1 MSNKKIIEYNIEN
14 TNFIIN
20 SEKKDI
26 NLKIR
31 NFEYFIQGIIKP
43 KVNNL
48 DNDNKEENINE
59 NNQVKIPVILLKD
72 NPVEF
77 SINSKYKK
85 KKNIL
90 LINKGF
96 NINILNEKKQKNNIL
111 NKSKLIEINYIS
123 KKIEKK
129 LNLSKI
135 QTEKFEIIQI
145 IKNNN
150 NINKK
155 LLSLKK
161 RQ

>member
-1 MSNKKIIEYNIEN
+1 M
-14 TNFIIN
+14 
-20 SEKKDI
+20 
-26 NLKIR
+26 
-31 NFEYFIQGIIKP
+31 
-43 KVNNL
+43 
-48 DNDNKEENINE
+48 
-59 NNQVKIPVILLKD
+59 
-72 NPVEF
+72 
-77 SINSKYKK
+77 
-85 KKNIL
+85 
-90 LINKGF
+90 
-96 NINILNEKKQKNNIL
+96 